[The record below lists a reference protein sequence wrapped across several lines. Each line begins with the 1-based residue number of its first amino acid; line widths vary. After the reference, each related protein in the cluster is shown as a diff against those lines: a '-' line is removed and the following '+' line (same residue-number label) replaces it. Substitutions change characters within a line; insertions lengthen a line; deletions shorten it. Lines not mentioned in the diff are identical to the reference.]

1 MTTIR
6 TNNQAR
12 EILRWWDLSKKEQ
25 REFDYLVPEDY
36 WTAYKRHQRD
46 VEHIYDDEPEA
57 SFFRYLGQVYNLGDF
72 IPIDTVMRLHFPE
85 LKYWGSYQADSFF
98 SGILVR
104 YVSCET
110 IVVGSY
116 CS

>member
-1 MTTIR
+1 V
-6 TNNQAR
+6 
-12 EILRWWDLSKKEQ
+12 LEQ
-25 REFDYLVPEDY
+25 REFDYLVPADY

-46 VEHIYDDEPEA
+46 VEHIYDDTPEA
-57 SFFRYLGQVYNLGDF
+57 SFIRYKGEVYDLGEF
-72 IPIDTVMRLHFPE
+72 EPIDTVMRLHFPE
-85 LKYWGSYQADSFF
+85 LTYWGSYQAD
-98 SGILVR
+98 GCDAGVLVR